1 MVIKDVFRVGDGP
14 HAVLGLH
21 GWFGA
26 AESWWALAP
35 YLDGSRFSYYFLD
48 YRGYGSRMGEPGN
61 FTVQEAASDAIGRA
75 DKLGL
80 ARYSVLGHSMGGSV
94 MQQVLAQAPDRV
106 RSLVGVSPV
115 PAGGVPF
122 DDDGWALFSGAAEEP
137 GNRRAIIDLTTG
149 NRLAGVW
156 LDAAVQ
162 ASLATSDKA
171 AFGAYLESWA
181 KTDFHEQIEGNEV
194 PIKVIVGEHDPALG
208 EATMQATFMQWYP
221 NCELE
226 VLANAG
232 HYAFEET
239 PIALAT
245 AIERFLRD

>member
-1 MVIKDVFRVGDGP
+1 MSHNDVYRVGDGP

-26 AESWWALAP
+26 AESWRPLAP
-35 YLDGSRFSYYFLD
+35 HLDGSRFSYYFLD
-48 YRGYGSRMGEPGN
+48 YRGYGPRMGESEGR
-61 FTVQEAASDAIGRA
+61 IGRDRHRRRTRPRA
-75 DKLGL
+75 LLGAWPL
-80 ARYSVLGHSMGGSV
+80 DGWQCHAAGAR
-94 MQQVLAQAPDRV
+94 
-106 RSLVGVSPV
+106 
-115 PAGGVPF
+115 AGAGAGDLPRRGITGAGRRCPF

-149 NRLAGVW
+149 NRLTDVW

-171 AFGAYLESWA
+171 AFGAYLGSWA
-181 KTDFHEQIEGNEV
+181 KTDFHQQIEGNPV
-194 PIKVIVGEHDPALG
+194 PVKVIVGEHDPALG
-208 EATMQATFMQWYP
+208 EATMQATFVQWYP

-232 HYAFEET
+232 QPLTRPVTHFS
-239 PIALAT
+239 
-245 AIERFLRD
+245 

>member
-1 MVIKDVFRVGDGP
+1 MGTDDLYRVGNGP

-26 AESWWALAP
+26 AQAWQTLAP

-48 YRGYGSRMGEPGN
+48 YRGYGSRMGEQGQY
-61 FTVQEAASDAIGRA
+61 TVAEAASDAIATA
-75 DKLGL
+75 DQLDL
-80 ARYSVLGHSMGGSV
+80 QRYSVLGHSMGGSV
-94 MQQVLAQAPDRV
+94 MQQVLMQAPERV

-122 DDDGWALFSGAAEEP
+122 DDDGSALFSGAAEEP

-149 NRLAGVW
+149 NRLTGVW

-181 KTDFHEQIEGNEV
+181 KTDFHQHIEQSR
-194 PIKVIVGEHDPALG
+194 PD
-208 EATMQATFMQWYP
+208 Q
-221 NCELE
+221 
-226 VLANAG
+226 G
-232 HYAFEET
+232 H
-239 PIALAT
+239 
-245 AIERFLRD
+245 RR